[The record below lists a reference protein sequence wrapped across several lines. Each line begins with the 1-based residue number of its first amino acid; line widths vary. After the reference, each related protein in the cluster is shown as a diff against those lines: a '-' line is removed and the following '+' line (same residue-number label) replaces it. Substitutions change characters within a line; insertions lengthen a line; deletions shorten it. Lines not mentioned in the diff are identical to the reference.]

1 MYDEK
6 RNSSASLEKGLG
18 VASADKSSVDKGLGI
33 DATTHAAG
41 EHLSS
46 SFVHVPEDVYVYVNA
61 ERLNSMCRIIS
72 CER

>member
-41 EHLSS
+41 EHSSSS
-46 SFVHVPEDVYVYVNA
+46 SFAHVYVNA
-61 ERLNSMCRIIS
+61 NAGSDVS
-72 CER
+72 YY

>member
-41 EHLSS
+41 EHLSLLL
-46 SFVHVPEDVYVYVNA
+46 PLLRACARGRVYI
-61 ERLNSMCRIIS
+61 C
-72 CER
+72 

>member
-41 EHLSS
+41 EHPSSS
-46 SFVHVPEDVYVYVNA
+46 SFVHVPENVYMLT
-61 ERLNSMCRIIS
+61 LNV
-72 CER
+72 

>member
-41 EHLSS
+41 EHFLLLLLRACAYA
-46 SFVHVPEDVYVYVNA
+46 EDVCMLT
-61 ERLNSMCRIIS
+61 LNV
-72 CER
+72 